1 MKAAITTAGPTGG
14 GPGQRTAAKRGRCRR
29 PHASPGTVR
38 VEVRQRRRGDRP
50 ISPGSV
56 AEGSNGRGGGGA
68 GSARRG
74 WTVGCQSRGT
84 RVPQT
89 RSGGVSVVGGR
100 GASATPRGQ
109 ADLTWKR
116 RRGVQ
121 WSRWRRRRQRQARVN
136 RWLLEPRNASS
147 ADAVGWRLGGGGSRC
162 GSPATGGGGGGQG
175 VSCEQRHAAARH
187 FRKYQRG
194 SF

>member
-1 MKAAITTAGPTGG
+1 MTTAGPTEG
-14 GPGQRTAAKRGRCRR
+14 GPWQFAATKRGRCRR

-38 VEVRQRRRGDRP
+38 VEVRPRRRGDRP

-100 GASATPRGQ
+100 GAT
-109 ADLTWKR
+109 
-116 RRGVQ
+116 
-121 WSRWRRRRQRQARVN
+121 
-136 RWLLEPRNASS
+136 
-147 ADAVGWRLGGGGSRC
+147 
-162 GSPATGGGGGGQG
+162 SPATGGGHGGRG
-175 VSCEQRHAAARH
+175 VPVGAVPC
-187 FRKYQRG
+187 RG
-194 SF
+194 RAMVKTVKIMEA